1 MSGSLRA
8 LTASLKTVSGFWGQ
22 QELKIIIELYLE
34 LDDSATFAP
43 QFEKLVKLVAKTI
56 PSKILMTALFRSWPA
71 VNLLSRPVGG
81 YYARCIMSQN

>member
-34 LDDSATFAP
+34 LDDSATFSP

-71 VNLLSRPVGG
+71 VDLLSRPVGG
-81 YYARCIMSQN
+81 YYARCIMSQS